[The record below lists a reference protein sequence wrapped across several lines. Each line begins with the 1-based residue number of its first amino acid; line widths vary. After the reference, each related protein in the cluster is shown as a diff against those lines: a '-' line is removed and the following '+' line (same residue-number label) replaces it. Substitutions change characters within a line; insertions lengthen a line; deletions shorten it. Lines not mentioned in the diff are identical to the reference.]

1 MKKNN
6 TARRTTTLLLS
17 SVLLIQAGVPVNVLA
32 EPTTVAVDGNKTD
45 WTDVSALASSADV
58 GWQGFDLG
66 NLYLQ
71 NDKTNLYFY
80 VDAFNVP
87 NWGDNGQYINIALQ
101 VNDEDS
107 GVATNPL
114 GYPFNFNQTDKKP
127 QYHIL
132 LRVDGD
138 KSVKEAALYEA
149 GKTTPLANLANLN
162 GASFAL
168 DRTTGFEGKI
178 PLSLLGLKND
188 DTVRSLTVLSGN
200 NAGEHGAFDT
210 IPSNGSNKLAD
221 SWNVSANPSTQSVYS
236 PAYTLSGVETVTQL
250 EVTNVDPA
258 NQSEAADVSAPITW
272 TFNEPVTLDASN
284 VSLMSGETAIPFT
297 AEANG
302 STVTVTPTSKLG
314 LSQTYTATLPA
325 GAVKG
330 NLSTTTLP
338 ALTTSFKTVTELAD
352 PWKTQRYIE
361 MLYVRADQD
370 YTDWNLWTWSTG
382 AKDGQVDPYKIT
394 EDGAIFRIP
403 VGKDA
408 TNVGFVIRKGTDW
421 AVKDAYGEDRYVKL
435 GNDRVTKVVV
445 ASGQGTFHQVPTI
458 QGPVFE
464 NGTVT
469 FFYRDKD
476 LYEAGQLDQ
485 LDRVALNVNGV
496 TYPMTYEDKN
506 EWYRHTVRLPE
517 GTHDYTFLVTKDG
530 VTTEVT
536 DPNFEA
542 STVEYRR
549 PAIKL
554 TSSLAPKAISSREN
568 AVVHVKPTLPKGVTL
583 RELYIDARPLG
594 GPAKLSI
601 DPALNKQTIAVKDTV
616 KPGNKTLTITAVDQ
630 YGNVHKTTASVN
642 VRPVTM
648 KDKQAFDWDE
658 ARIYFML
665 TDRFHDGDKTNNNPN
680 GEYYDQD
687 HLESYHGGDF
697 AGITKKLDYLD
708 KLGINTIWITPIVD
722 NIDWDLRYGKDGSQ
736 YGYHGYWAKNF
747 EKLDEHLG
755 DMQAFHRLID
765 AAHARGI
772 KIMVDVVLNHPGYG
786 MEPGADSTGATNF
799 PTNKERDAFK
809 GMIRDTP
816 VDGDDLK
823 MSLSGLPDFKTE
835 EAAVREQLVKW
846 QTDWIKRSKTKQGNT
861 IDYFR
866 VDTVKHVDATTWKS
880 FKNELTALKPD
891 FKMIGEH
898 YGASVN
904 NTGGYLRSGQ
914 MDSLLDFDFKY
925 QAENFINGNIDGVE
939 SALQYRNTQLSNEA
953 TLGQFLSSHDEDGF
967 LISRADGDEGKHM
980 VAASLQMTAK
990 GQPVIYYGEEIGQ
1003 SGKHALDMDKG
1014 EFNENRYDFDWKR
1027 VNGEGKDMHAHYQK
1041 LLNIR
1046 ADYSKVFS
1054 KGTRSV
1060 VAGGSSTGYSIFERT
1075 YGKESVLVGL
1085 NTKESAQTATFQTK
1099 HKQNTVL
1106 VDRYSGRTYVV
1117 KRDGKVTVNLPAQDQ
1132 GGTVILVTKSKK

>member
-1 MKKNN
+1 MKNK
-6 TARRTTTLLLS
+6 TARRTSTLLLS
-17 SVLLIQAGVPVNVLA
+17 SVLLIQTGVPVNVLA
-32 EPTTVAVDGNKTD
+32 EPTAVSIDGIKSD
-45 WTDVSALASSADV
+45 WANVPALATSPTT

-66 NLYLQ
+66 DLYMQ
-71 NDKTNLYFY
+71 NDAKHLYFY
-80 VDAFNVP
+80 VDAKNIP

-107 GVATNPL
+107 GVNTNPL
-114 GYPFNFNQTDKKP
+114 GYPFNFSQTDKKP

-138 KSVKEAALYEA
+138 TAIKEAAVYES
-149 GKTTPLANLANLN
+149 GKSIPLANLNNLN

-168 DRTTGFEGKI
+168 DRTKGFEGKI
-178 PLSLLGLKND
+178 PLSLLGLTNND
-188 DTVRSLTVLSGN
+188 QLRVLTVLSGN
-200 NAGEHGAFDT
+200 NASEHGAFDT
-210 IPSNGSNKLAD
+210 IPSNPANKLAD
-221 SWNVSANPSTQSVYS
+221 SWNVAATPSVQSIYS
-236 PAYTLSGVETVTQL
+236 PAYTLSGVETVSQL
-250 EVTNVDPA
+250 EVTTVVPA
-258 NQSEAADVSAPITW
+258 NRSTDAALDAPITW
-272 TFNEPVTLDASN
+272 TFNEPVTVDAAQ
-284 VSLMSGETAIPFT
+284 VRLMNGDSAVPFRVETSGA
-297 AEANG
+297 
-302 STVTVTPTSKLG
+302 TVTVTPTEKL
-314 LSQTYTATLPA
+314 LLAETYEATIPA
-325 GAVKG
+325 GAVTGK
-330 NLSTTTLP
+330 LSNTTLP
-338 ALTTSFKTVTELAD
+338 ALTTSFKTITEVAD

-361 MLYVRADQD
+361 MTYVRADEN

-382 AKDGQVDPYKIT
+382 AKDGQVDPYKVT

-421 AVKDAYGEDRYVKL
+421 AVKDGYGEDRYVKL
-435 GNDRVTKVVV
+435 GTDRITKVVV
-445 ASGQGTFHQVPTI
+445 ESGKGAFHQVPTI

-464 NGTVT
+464 NGEIT
-469 FFYRDKD
+469 FFYRDKE
-476 LYEAGQLDQ
+476 LYEAGTLDQ
-485 LDRVALNVNGV
+485 VDRVALKVNGT
-496 TYPMTYEDKN
+496 TYPMTYEVKN
-506 EWYRHTVRLPE
+506 EWFRHTIKLPE

-530 VTTEVT
+530 VTTEVK
-536 DPNFEA
+536 DPYFEA
-542 STVEYRR
+542 SRVEYKR
-549 PAIKL
+549 PNVKL
-554 TSSLAPKAISSREN
+554 TSSVSPKAISSREN
-568 AVVHVKPTLPKGVTL
+568 AVVHVKPTLPKGVAL

-594 GPAKLSI
+594 GPAKLAI
-601 DPALNKQTIAVKDTV
+601 DPALNKQTIAVKDSV
-616 KPGNKTLTITAVDQ
+616 KPGNKTLTIQAIDQ
-630 YGNVHKTTASVN
+630 YGNVHTTKTSVN

-665 TDRFHDGDKTNNNPN
+665 TDRFYDGDKTNNNPN
-680 GEYYDQD
+680 GEYYDLD
-687 HLESYHGGDF
+687 HPESYHGGDF

-755 DMQAFHRLID
+755 DMAAFHRLID
-765 AAHARGI
+765 AANERGI

-786 MEPGADSTGATNF
+786 MESGAVSTGATNF
-799 PTNKERDAFK
+799 PTNKERQVFE
-809 GMIRDTP
+809 GMIRSNP

-835 EAAVREQLVKW
+835 EAAVRDQLVKW
-846 QTDWIKRSKTKQGNT
+846 QTDWIKRSKTKKGNT

-866 VDTVKHVDATTWKS
+866 VDTVKHVDSTTWKS
-880 FKNELTALKPD
+880 FKNELTAIKPD

-904 NTGGYLRSGQ
+904 NTGGYLHSGQ

-925 QAENFINGNIDGVE
+925 QAESFVNGNIDGVE
-939 SALQYRNTQLSNEA
+939 SALQYRNMQLSNEA

-967 LISRADGDEGKHM
+967 LVSRAGGDEGKHM

-990 GQPVIYYGEEIGQ
+990 GQPVIYYGEEVGQ
-1003 SGKHALDMDKG
+1003 SGKHAGDMDKG

-1027 VNGEGKDMHAHYQK
+1027 VTGEGKAMHTHYQK

-1054 KGTRSV
+1054 KGTRAV
-1060 VAGGSSTGYSIFERT
+1060 VAGGSNTGYSIFERT
-1075 YGKESVLVGL
+1075 YGKQSVVVGL
-1085 NTKESAQTATFQTK
+1085 NTKETAQKATFQTK
-1099 HKQNTVL
+1099 HKHKTVL
-1106 VDRYSGRTYVV
+1106 VDRYSGRSYVV
-1117 KRDGKVTVNLPAQDQ
+1117 QQDGKVTVQLPAQDQ
-1132 GGTVILVTKSKK
+1132 GGTVILVKK

>member
-1 MKKNN
+1 MKNK
-6 TARRTTTLLLS
+6 TARRTSTLLLS
-17 SVLLIQAGVPVNVLA
+17 SVLLIQTGVPVNVLA
-32 EPTTVAVDGNKTD
+32 EPTAVSIDGIKSD
-45 WTDVSALASSADV
+45 WANVPALATSPTT

-66 NLYLQ
+66 DLYMQ
-71 NDKTNLYFY
+71 NDAKHLYFY
-80 VDAFNVP
+80 VDAKNVP

-107 GVATNPL
+107 GVNTNPL

-138 KSVKEAALYEA
+138 TAIKEAAVYES
-149 GKTTPLANLANLN
+149 GKSIPLANLNNLN

-168 DRTTGFEGKI
+168 DRTKGFEGKI
-178 PLSLLGLKND
+178 PLSLLGLTNND
-188 DTVRSLTVLSGN
+188 QLRVLTVLSGN
-200 NAGEHGAFDT
+200 NASEHGAFDT
-210 IPSNGSNKLAD
+210 IPSNPANKLAD
-221 SWNVSANPSTQSVYS
+221 SWNVAATPSVQSIYS
-236 PAYTLSGVETVTQL
+236 PAYTLSGVETVSQL
-250 EVTNVDPA
+250 EVTTVVPA
-258 NQSEAADVSAPITW
+258 NRSTDAALDAPITW
-272 TFNEPVTLDASN
+272 TFNEPVTVDAAQ
-284 VSLMSGETAIPFT
+284 VRLMNGDSAVPFRVETSGA
-297 AEANG
+297 
-302 STVTVTPTSKLG
+302 TVTVTPTEKL
-314 LSQTYTATLPA
+314 LLAETYEATIPA
-325 GAVKG
+325 GAVTGK
-330 NLSTTTLP
+330 LSNTTLP
-338 ALTTSFKTVTELAD
+338 ALTTSFKTITEVAD

-361 MLYVRADQD
+361 MTYVRADGN

-382 AKDGQVDPYKIT
+382 AKDGQVDPYKVT

-421 AVKDAYGEDRYVKL
+421 AVKDGYGEDRYVKL
-435 GNDRVTKVVV
+435 GTDRITKVVV
-445 ASGQGTFHQVPTI
+445 ESGKGAFHQVPTI

-464 NGTVT
+464 NGEIT
-469 FFYRDKD
+469 FFYRDKE
-476 LYEAGQLDQ
+476 LYEAGTLDQ
-485 LDRVALNVNGV
+485 VDRVALKVNGT
-496 TYPMTYEDKN
+496 TYPMTYEVKN
-506 EWYRHTVRLPE
+506 EWFRHTIKLPE

-530 VTTEVT
+530 VTTEVK
-536 DPNFEA
+536 DPYFEA
-542 STVEYRR
+542 SRVEYKR
-549 PAIKL
+549 PNVKL
-554 TSSLAPKAISSREN
+554 TSSVSPKAISSREN
-568 AVVHVKPTLPKGVTL
+568 AVVHVKPTLPKGVSL

-594 GPAKLSI
+594 GPAKLAI
-601 DPALNKQTIAVKDTV
+601 DPALNKQTIAVKDSV
-616 KPGNKTLTITAVDQ
+616 KPGNKTLTIQAIDQ
-630 YGNVHKTTASVN
+630 YGNVHTTKTSVN

-665 TDRFHDGDKTNNNPN
+665 TDRFYDGDKTNNNPN
-680 GEYYDQD
+680 GEYYDLD
-687 HLESYHGGDF
+687 HPESYHGGDF

-755 DMQAFHRLID
+755 DMAAFHRLID
-765 AAHARGI
+765 AANERGI

-786 MEPGADSTGATNF
+786 MESGAVSTGATNF
-799 PTNKERDAFK
+799 PTNKERQVFE
-809 GMIRDTP
+809 GMIRSNP

-835 EAAVREQLVKW
+835 EAAVRDQLVKW
-846 QTDWIKRSKTKQGNT
+846 QTDWIKRSKTKKGNT

-866 VDTVKHVDATTWKS
+866 VDTVKHVDSTTWKS
-880 FKNELTALKPD
+880 FKNELTAIKPD

-904 NTGGYLRSGQ
+904 NTGGYLHSGQ

-925 QAENFINGNIDGVE
+925 QAESFVNGNIDGVE
-939 SALQYRNTQLSNEA
+939 SALQYRNMQLSNEA

-967 LISRADGDEGKHM
+967 LVSRAGGDEGKHM

-990 GQPVIYYGEEIGQ
+990 GQPVIYYGEEVGQ
-1003 SGKHALDMDKG
+1003 SGKHAGDMDKG

-1027 VNGEGKDMHAHYQK
+1027 VTGEGKAMHTHYQK

-1054 KGTRSV
+1054 KGTRAV
-1060 VAGGSSTGYSIFERT
+1060 VAGGSNTGYSIFERT
-1075 YGKESVLVGL
+1075 YGKQSVVVGL
-1085 NTKESAQTATFQTK
+1085 NTKETAQKATFQTK
-1099 HKQNTVL
+1099 HKHKTVL
-1106 VDRYSGRTYVV
+1106 VDRYSGRSYVV
-1117 KRDGKVTVNLPAQDQ
+1117 QQDGKVTVQLPAQDQ
-1132 GGTVILVTKSKK
+1132 GGTVILVKK

>member
-1 MKKNN
+1 MKNK
-6 TARRTTTLLLS
+6 TARRTSTLLLS
-17 SVLLIQAGVPVNVLA
+17 SVLLIQTGVPVNVLA
-32 EPTTVAVDGNKTD
+32 EPTAVSIDGIKSD
-45 WTDVSALASSADV
+45 WANVPALATSPTT

-66 NLYLQ
+66 DLYMQ
-71 NDKTNLYFY
+71 NDAKHLYFY
-80 VDAFNVP
+80 VDAKNIP

-107 GVATNPL
+107 GVNTNPL
-114 GYPFNFNQTDKKP
+114 GYPFNFSQTDKKP

-138 KSVKEAALYEA
+138 TAIKEAAVYES
-149 GKTTPLANLANLN
+149 GKSIPLANLNNLN

-168 DRTTGFEGKI
+168 DRTKGFEGKI
-178 PLSLLGLKND
+178 PLSLLGLTNND
-188 DTVRSLTVLSGN
+188 QLRVLTVLSGN
-200 NAGEHGAFDT
+200 NASEHGAFDT
-210 IPSNGSNKLAD
+210 IPSNPANKLAD
-221 SWNVSANPSTQSVYS
+221 SWNVAATPSVQSIYS
-236 PAYTLSGVETVTQL
+236 PAYTLSGVETVSQL
-250 EVTNVDPA
+250 EVTTVVPA
-258 NQSEAADVSAPITW
+258 NRSTDAALDAPITW
-272 TFNEPVTLDASN
+272 TFNEPVTVDAAQ
-284 VSLMSGETAIPFT
+284 VRLMNGDSAVPFRVETSGA
-297 AEANG
+297 
-302 STVTVTPTSKLG
+302 TVTVTPTEKL
-314 LSQTYTATLPA
+314 LLAETYEATIPA
-325 GAVKG
+325 GAVTGK
-330 NLSTTTLP
+330 LSNTTLP
-338 ALTTSFKTVTELAD
+338 ALTTSFKTITEVAD

-361 MLYVRADQD
+361 MTYVRADGN

-382 AKDGQVDPYKIT
+382 AKDGQVDPYKVT

-421 AVKDAYGEDRYVKL
+421 AVKDGYGEDRYVKL
-435 GNDRVTKVVV
+435 GTDRITKVVV
-445 ASGQGTFHQVPTI
+445 ESGKGAFHQVPTI

-464 NGTVT
+464 NGEIT
-469 FFYRDKD
+469 FFYRDKE
-476 LYEAGQLDQ
+476 LYEAGTLDQ
-485 LDRVALNVNGV
+485 VDRVALKVNGT
-496 TYPMTYEDKN
+496 TYPMTYEVKN
-506 EWYRHTVRLPE
+506 EWFRHTIKLPE

-530 VTTEVT
+530 VTTEVK
-536 DPNFEA
+536 DPYFEA
-542 STVEYRR
+542 SRVEYKR
-549 PAIKL
+549 PNVKL
-554 TSSLAPKAISSREN
+554 TSSVSPKAISSREN
-568 AVVHVKPTLPKGVTL
+568 AVVHVKPTLPKGVAL

-594 GPAKLSI
+594 GPAKLAI
-601 DPALNKQTIAVKDTV
+601 DPALNKQTIAVKDSV
-616 KPGNKTLTITAVDQ
+616 KPGNKTLTIQAIDQ
-630 YGNVHKTTASVN
+630 YGNVHTTTTTVN

-665 TDRFHDGDKTNNNPN
+665 TDRFYDGDKTNNNPN
-680 GEYYDQD
+680 GEYYDLD
-687 HLESYHGGDF
+687 HPESYHGGDF

-755 DMQAFHRLID
+755 DMAAFHRLID
-765 AAHARGI
+765 AANERGI

-786 MEPGADSTGATNF
+786 MESGAVSTGATNF
-799 PTNKERDAFK
+799 PTNKERQVFE
-809 GMIRDTP
+809 GMIRSNP

-835 EAAVREQLVKW
+835 EAAVRDQLVKW
-846 QTDWIKRSKTKQGNT
+846 QTDWIKRSKTKKGNT

-866 VDTVKHVDATTWKS
+866 VDTVKHVDSTTWKS
-880 FKNELTALKPD
+880 FKNELTAIKPD

-904 NTGGYLRSGQ
+904 NTGGYLHSGQ

-925 QAENFINGNIDGVE
+925 QAESFVNGNIDGVE
-939 SALQYRNTQLSNEA
+939 SALQYRNMQLSNEA

-967 LISRADGDEGKHM
+967 LVSRAGGDEGKHM

-990 GQPVIYYGEEIGQ
+990 GQPVIYYGEEVGQ
-1003 SGKHALDMDKG
+1003 SGKHAGDMDKG

-1027 VNGEGKDMHAHYQK
+1027 VTGEGKAMHTHYQK

-1054 KGTRSV
+1054 KGTRAV
-1060 VAGGSSTGYSIFERT
+1060 VAGGSNTGYSIFERT
-1075 YGKESVLVGL
+1075 YGKQSVVVGL
-1085 NTKESAQTATFQTK
+1085 NTKETAQKATFQTK
-1099 HKQNTVL
+1099 HKHKTVL
-1106 VDRYSGRTYVV
+1106 VDRYSGRSYVV
-1117 KRDGKVTVNLPAQDQ
+1117 QQDGKVTVQLPAQDQ
-1132 GGTVILVTKSKK
+1132 GGTVILVKK

>member
-1 MKKNN
+1 MKNK
-6 TARRTTTLLLS
+6 TARRTSTLLLS
-17 SVLLIQAGVPVNVLA
+17 SVLLIQTGVPVNVLA
-32 EPTTVAVDGNKTD
+32 EPTAVSIDGIKSD
-45 WTDVSALASSADV
+45 WANVPALATSPTA

-66 NLYLQ
+66 DLYMQ
-71 NDKTNLYFY
+71 NDAKHLYFY
-80 VDAFNVP
+80 VDAKNVP

-107 GVATNPL
+107 GVNTNPL
-114 GYPFNFNQTDKKP
+114 GYPFNFSQTDKKP

-138 KSVKEAALYEA
+138 AAIKEAAIYES
-149 GKTTPLANLANLN
+149 GKSTPLANLNNLN

-168 DRTTGFEGKI
+168 DRTKGFEGKI
-178 PLSLLGLKND
+178 PLSLLGLTNND
-188 DTVRSLTVLSGN
+188 QLRVLTVLSGN

-210 IPSNGSNKLAD
+210 IPSNPANKLAD
-221 SWNVSANPSTQSVYS
+221 SWNVAASPSVQSVYS
-236 PAYTLSGVETVTQL
+236 PAYTLSGVETVSQL
-250 EVTNVDPA
+250 EVTTVVPA
-258 NQSEAADVSAPITW
+258 NQSADVTLDAPITW
-272 TFNEPVTLDASN
+272 TFNEPVTVDASQVQFMN
-284 VSLMSGETAIPFT
+284 GESAVPFRVETSGA
-297 AEANG
+297 
-302 STVTVTPTSKLG
+302 TVTVTPTEKLLLG
-314 LSQTYTATLPA
+314 ETYEATIPA

-330 NLSTTTLP
+330 KLSNTTLP
-338 ALTTSFKTVTELAD
+338 ALTTSFKTITEVAD

-361 MLYVRADQD
+361 MTYVRADGN

-382 AKDGQVDPYKIT
+382 AKDGQVDPYKVT
-394 EDGAIFRIP
+394 ENGAVFRIP

-421 AVKDAYGEDRYVKL
+421 AVKDGYGEDRYVKL
-435 GNDRVTKVVV
+435 GTDRITKVVV
-445 ASGQGTFHQVPTI
+445 ESGKGVFHQVPTI

-464 NGTVT
+464 NGNIT
-469 FFYRDKD
+469 FFYRDKE
-476 LYEAGQLDQ
+476 LYEAGTLAQIEQ
-485 LDRVALNVNGV
+485 VALKVNGV
-496 TYPMTYEDKN
+496 TYPMAYEANN
-506 EWYRHTVRLPE
+506 EWFRHTIQLPE
-517 GTHDYTFLVTKDG
+517 GKHDYTFLVTKDG
-530 VTTEVT
+530 VTTEVK
-536 DPNFEA
+536 DPYFEA
-542 STVEYRR
+542 SSIEYRR
-549 PAIKL
+549 PNVKL
-554 TSSLAPKAISSREN
+554 TSSVSPKAISSREN

-594 GPAKLSI
+594 GPAKLAI

-616 KPGNKTLTITAVDQ
+616 KPGNKTLTVQAIDQ
-630 YGNVHKTTASVN
+630 YGNVHKTTTSVN
-642 VRPVTM
+642 VLPVSM
-648 KDKQAFDWDE
+648 KDKQEFDWDE

-665 TDRFHDGDKTNNNPN
+665 TDRFYDGDKTNNNPN
-680 GEYYDQD
+680 GEYYDLD
-687 HLESYHGGDF
+687 HPESYHGGDF

-765 AAHARGI
+765 AANDRGI

-786 MEPGADSTGATNF
+786 MEPGAEETGATNF
-799 PTNKERDAFK
+799 PTDKERNVFD
-809 GMIRDTP
+809 GMIRTNP

-835 EAAVREQLVKW
+835 ETAVREQLVKW
-846 QTDWIKRSKTKQGNT
+846 QTDWIKRSKTKKGNT

-866 VDTVKHVDATTWKS
+866 VDTVKHVDSTTWKS
-880 FKNELTALKPD
+880 FKNELTAIKPD

-904 NTGGYLRSGQ
+904 NTGGYLHSGQ

-925 QAENFINGNIDGVE
+925 QAESFVNGNIDGVE
-939 SALQYRNTQLSNEA
+939 SALQYRNMQLSNEA

-967 LISRADGDEGKHM
+967 LISRAGGDEGKHM

-1003 SGKHALDMDKG
+1003 SGKHAGDMDKG

-1027 VNGEGKDMHAHYQK
+1027 VTGEGKAMHTHYQK

-1054 KGTRSV
+1054 KGTREV

-1075 YGKESVLVGL
+1075 YGKQAILVGL
-1085 NTKESAQTATFQTK
+1085 NTKETTQKATFQTK
-1099 HKQNTVL
+1099 YKHKTVL
-1106 VDRYSGRTYVV
+1106 VDRYSGRSYIVQP
-1117 KRDGKVTVNLPAQDQ
+1117 DGKVTVQLPAQDQ
-1132 GGTVILVTKSKK
+1132 GGTVILVKK

>member
-1 MKKNN
+1 MKKKA
-6 TARRTTTLLLS
+6 ARQTTTLLLS
-17 SVLLIQAGVPVNVLA
+17 SVLLIQAGVPMNALA
-32 EPTTVAVDGNKTD
+32 EPATISIDGLKTD
-45 WTDVSALASSADV
+45 WTNTPALATSPQA

-66 NLYLQ
+66 DVYLQ
-71 NDKTNLYFY
+71 NDARNLYFY
-80 VDAFNVP
+80 VDANNVP

-101 VNDEDS
+101 INEQDS

-114 GYPFNFNQTDKKP
+114 GYPFNFSQTDKKP

-138 KSVKEAALYEA
+138 TSVKEAALYEA
-149 GKTTPLANLANLN
+149 GKSTPLANLSNLN
-162 GASFAL
+162 GASFAI
-168 DRTTGFEGKI
+168 DRTKGFEGKI
-178 PLSLLGLKND
+178 PLSLLGLSND
-188 DTVRSLTVLSGN
+188 DTVRVLTVLSGN
-200 NAGEHGAFDT
+200 NATEHGAFDT
-210 IPSNGSNKLAD
+210 IPSNAANKVAD
-221 SWNVSANPSTQSVYS
+221 SWNVSATPSTQSVYS
-236 PAYTLSGVETVTQL
+236 PAFTLSGVETVSQL
-250 EVTNVDPA
+250 EVTAVTPA
-258 NQSEAADVSAPITW
+258 NQSEQVDIKSPITW
-272 TFNEPVTLDASN
+272 TFNEPVSLDDSN
-284 VSLMSGETAIPFT
+284 ISLMNGETAVPFT
-297 AEANG
+297 AEASG
-302 STVTVTPTSKLG
+302 STVTVTPTEALG
-314 LSQTYTATLPA
+314 LNQTYTATLPA
-325 GAVKG
+325 DAVKG
-330 NLSTTTLP
+330 NLSNTTLP
-338 ALTTSFKTVTELAD
+338 ALTTSFKTITEIAD

-361 MLYVRADQD
+361 MLYVRADND

-394 EDGAIFRIP
+394 EEGAVFRIP

-421 AVKDAYGEDRYVKL
+421 VVKDGYGEDRYVKL

-445 ASGQGTFHQVPTI
+445 ESGKGTFHQVPTI

-464 NGTVT
+464 DGAVT
-469 FFYRDKD
+469 FFYRDKA
-476 LYEAGQLDQ
+476 LYEEGQLDEI
-485 LDRVALNVNGV
+485 DSVALKVNGT
-496 TYPMTYEDKN
+496 TYPMTYEAKN
-506 EWYRHTVRLPE
+506 EWFRHTVKLPE
-517 GTHDYTFLVTKDG
+517 GEHDYTFLVTKDG
-530 VTTEVT
+530 VTTEVK
-536 DPNFEA
+536 DPYFEA
-542 STVEYRR
+542 SSVEYRR
-549 PAIKL
+549 PNVKL
-554 TSSLAPKAISSREN
+554 TASVAPKAISSREN
-568 AVVHVKPTLPKGVTL
+568 AVVKVKPTLPKGVQL
-583 RELYIDARPLG
+583 REMYIDARPLG
-594 GPAKLSI
+594 GPAKLAV

-616 KPGNKTLTITAVDQ
+616 KPGNKYLTITAIDQ
-630 YGNVHKTTASVN
+630 YGNVHKTKTSLT
-642 VRPVTM
+642 VRPISM
-648 KDKQAFDWDE
+648 KDKQEFDWDE

-665 TDRFHDGDKTNNNPN
+665 TDRFYDGDKTNNNPN

-697 AGITKKLDYLD
+697 AGVTKKLDYLD

-755 DMQAFHRLID
+755 DMKAFHRLID
-765 AAHARGI
+765 EANARGI

-786 MEPGADSTGATNF
+786 MEPGAVDTGATNF
-799 PTNKERDAFK
+799 PTNQERKAFE
-809 GMIRDTP
+809 GMIRSNP

-846 QTDWIKRSKTKQGNT
+846 QTDWIKRSKTKKGNT

-866 VDTVKHVDATTWKS
+866 VDTVKHVDSTTWKS

-904 NTGGYLRSGQ
+904 NTGGYLQSGQ

-925 QAENFINGNIDGVE
+925 QAERFINGNIDDVE

-967 LISRADGDEGKHM
+967 LVSRAGGDEGKHM

-990 GQPVIYYGEEIGQ
+990 GQPVIYYGEEVGQ

-1027 VNGEGKDMHAHYQK
+1027 VKGEGKAMHTHYQK

-1054 KGTRSV
+1054 KGTRAVIS
-1060 VAGGSSTGYSIFERT
+1060 GGSAKGYSVFERKH
-1075 YGKESVLVGL
+1075 GKDSILVAL
-1085 NTKESAQTATFQTK
+1085 NTTEAKRTITFQTNLK
-1099 HKQNTVL
+1099 YKTKL
-1106 VDRYSGRTYVV
+1106 VDRYSGRNYVV
-1117 KRDGKVTVNLPAQDQ
+1117 KRDGKVTVSLPAQDD
-1132 GGTVILVTKSKK
+1132 GGTVILVNKAKK

>member
-1 MKKNN
+1 MKNK
-6 TARRTTTLLLS
+6 TARRTSTLLLS
-17 SVLLIQAGVPVNVLA
+17 SVLLIQTGVPVNVLA
-32 EPTTVAVDGNKTD
+32 EPTAVSIDGIKSD
-45 WTDVSALASSADV
+45 WANVPALATSPTT

-66 NLYLQ
+66 DLYMQ
-71 NDKTNLYFY
+71 NDAKHLYFY
-80 VDAFNVP
+80 VDAKNVP

-107 GVATNPL
+107 GVNTNPL

-138 KSVKEAALYEA
+138 TAIKEAAVYES
-149 GKTTPLANLANLN
+149 GKSIPLANLNNLN

-168 DRTTGFEGKI
+168 DRTKGFEGKI
-178 PLSLLGLKND
+178 PLSLLGLTNND
-188 DTVRSLTVLSGN
+188 QLRVLTVLSGN
-200 NAGEHGAFDT
+200 NASEHGAFDT
-210 IPSNGSNKLAD
+210 IPSNPANKLAD
-221 SWNVSANPSTQSVYS
+221 SWNVAATPSVQSIYS
-236 PAYTLSGVETVTQL
+236 PAYTLSGVETVSQL
-250 EVTNVDPA
+250 EVTTVVPA
-258 NQSEAADVSAPITW
+258 NRSTDAALDAPITW
-272 TFNEPVTLDASN
+272 TFNEPVTVDAAQ
-284 VSLMSGETAIPFT
+284 VRLMNGDSAVPFRVETSGA
-297 AEANG
+297 
-302 STVTVTPTSKLG
+302 TVTVTPTEKL
-314 LSQTYTATLPA
+314 LLAETYEATIPA
-325 GAVKG
+325 GAVTGK
-330 NLSTTTLP
+330 LSNTTLP
-338 ALTTSFKTVTELAD
+338 ALTTSFKTITEVAD

-361 MLYVRADQD
+361 MTYVRADGN

-382 AKDGQVDPYKIT
+382 AKDGQVDPYKVT

-421 AVKDAYGEDRYVKL
+421 AVKDGYGEDRYVKL
-435 GNDRVTKVVV
+435 GTDRITKVVV
-445 ASGQGTFHQVPTI
+445 ESGKGAFHQVPTI

-464 NGTVT
+464 NGEIT
-469 FFYRDKD
+469 FFYRDKE
-476 LYEAGQLDQ
+476 LYEAGTLDQ
-485 LDRVALNVNGV
+485 VDRVALKVNGT
-496 TYPMTYEDKN
+496 TYPMTYEVKN
-506 EWYRHTVRLPE
+506 EWFRHTIKLPE

-530 VTTEVT
+530 VTTEVK
-536 DPNFEA
+536 DPYFEA
-542 STVEYRR
+542 SRVEYKR
-549 PAIKL
+549 PNVKL
-554 TSSLAPKAISSREN
+554 TSSVSPKAISSREN
-568 AVVHVKPTLPKGVTL
+568 AVVHVKPTLPKGVSL

-594 GPAKLSI
+594 GPAKLAI
-601 DPALNKQTIAVKDTV
+601 DPALNKQTIAVKDSV
-616 KPGNKTLTITAVDQ
+616 KPGNKTLTIQAIDQ
-630 YGNVHKTTASVN
+630 YGNVHTTKTSVN

-665 TDRFHDGDKTNNNPN
+665 TDRFYDGDKTNNNPN
-680 GEYYDQD
+680 GEYYDLD
-687 HLESYHGGDF
+687 HPESYHGGDF

-755 DMQAFHRLID
+755 DMAAFHRLID
-765 AAHARGI
+765 AANERGI

-786 MEPGADSTGATNF
+786 MEPGAVSTGATNF
-799 PTNKERDAFK
+799 PSNKERQVFE
-809 GMIRDTP
+809 GMIRSNP

-835 EAAVREQLVKW
+835 EAAVRDQLVKW
-846 QTDWIKRSKTKQGNT
+846 QTDWIKRSKTKKGNT

-866 VDTVKHVDATTWKS
+866 VDTVKHVDSTTWKS
-880 FKNELTALKPD
+880 FKNELTAIKPD

-904 NTGGYLRSGQ
+904 NTGGYLHSGQ

-925 QAENFINGNIDGVE
+925 QAESFVNGNIDGVE
-939 SALQYRNTQLSNEA
+939 SALQYRNMQLSNEA

-967 LISRADGDEGKHM
+967 LVSRAGGDEGKHM

-990 GQPVIYYGEEIGQ
+990 GQPVIYYGEEVGQ
-1003 SGKHALDMDKG
+1003 SGKHAGDMDKG

-1027 VNGEGKDMHAHYQK
+1027 VTGEGKAMHTHYQK

-1054 KGTRSV
+1054 KGTRAV
-1060 VAGGSSTGYSIFERT
+1060 VAGGSNTGYSIFERT
-1075 YGKESVLVGL
+1075 YGKQSVVVGL
-1085 NTKESAQTATFQTK
+1085 NTKETAQKATFQTK
-1099 HKQNTVL
+1099 HKHKTVL
-1106 VDRYSGRTYVV
+1106 VDRYSGRSYVV
-1117 KRDGKVTVNLPAQDQ
+1117 QQDGKVTVQLPAQDQ
-1132 GGTVILVTKSKK
+1132 GGTVILVKK

>member
-1 MKKNN
+1 MKNK
-6 TARRTTTLLLS
+6 TARRTSTLLLS
-17 SVLLIQAGVPVNVLA
+17 SVLLIQTGVPVNVLA
-32 EPTTVAVDGNKTD
+32 EPTAVSIDGIKSD
-45 WTDVSALASSADV
+45 WANVPALATSPTT

-66 NLYLQ
+66 DLYMQ
-71 NDKTNLYFY
+71 NDAKHLYFY
-80 VDAFNVP
+80 VDAKNVP

-107 GVATNPL
+107 GVNTNPL

-138 KSVKEAALYEA
+138 TAIKEAAVYES
-149 GKTTPLANLANLN
+149 GKSIPLANLNNLN

-168 DRTTGFEGKI
+168 DRTKGFEGKI
-178 PLSLLGLKND
+178 PLSLLGLTNND
-188 DTVRSLTVLSGN
+188 QLRVLTVLSGN
-200 NAGEHGAFDT
+200 NASEHGAFDT
-210 IPSNGSNKLAD
+210 IPSNPANKLAD
-221 SWNVSANPSTQSVYS
+221 SWNVAATPSVQSIYS
-236 PAYTLSGVETVTQL
+236 PAYTLSGVETVSQL
-250 EVTNVDPA
+250 EVTTVVPA
-258 NQSEAADVSAPITW
+258 NRSTDAALDAPITW
-272 TFNEPVTLDASN
+272 TFNEPVTVDAAQ
-284 VSLMSGETAIPFT
+284 VRLMNGDSAVPFRVETSGA
-297 AEANG
+297 
-302 STVTVTPTSKLG
+302 TVTVTPTEKL
-314 LSQTYTATLPA
+314 LLAETYEATIPA
-325 GAVKG
+325 GAVTGK
-330 NLSTTTLP
+330 LSNTTLP
-338 ALTTSFKTVTELAD
+338 ALTTSFKTITEVAD

-361 MLYVRADQD
+361 MTYVRADEN

-382 AKDGQVDPYKIT
+382 AKDGQVDPYKVT

-421 AVKDAYGEDRYVKL
+421 AVKDGYGEDRYVKL
-435 GNDRVTKVVV
+435 GTDRITKVVV
-445 ASGQGTFHQVPTI
+445 ESGKGAFHQVPTI

-464 NGTVT
+464 NGEIT
-469 FFYRDKD
+469 FFYRDKE
-476 LYEAGQLDQ
+476 LYEAGTLDQ
-485 LDRVALNVNGV
+485 VDRVALKVNGT
-496 TYPMTYEDKN
+496 TYPMTYEAKN
-506 EWYRHTVRLPE
+506 EWFRHTIKLPE

-530 VTTEVT
+530 VTTEVK
-536 DPNFEA
+536 DPYFEA
-542 STVEYRR
+542 SRVEYKR
-549 PAIKL
+549 PNVKL
-554 TSSLAPKAISSREN
+554 TSSISPKAISSREN
-568 AVVHVKPTLPKGVTL
+568 AVVHVKPTLPKGVSL

-594 GPAKLSI
+594 GPAKLAI
-601 DPALNKQTIAVKDTV
+601 DPALNKQTIAVKDSV
-616 KPGNKTLTITAVDQ
+616 KPGNKTLTIQAIDQ
-630 YGNVHKTTASVN
+630 YGNVHTTKTSVN

-665 TDRFHDGDKTNNNPN
+665 TDRFYDGDKTNNNPN
-680 GEYYDQD
+680 GEYYDLD
-687 HLESYHGGDF
+687 HPESYHGGDF

-722 NIDWDLRYGKDGSQ
+722 NIDWDLRYGKEGSQ

-755 DMQAFHRLID
+755 DMAAFHRLID
-765 AAHARGI
+765 AANERGI

-786 MEPGADSTGATNF
+786 MEPGAVSTGATNF
-799 PTNKERDAFK
+799 PSNKERQVFE
-809 GMIRDTP
+809 GMIRSNP

-835 EAAVREQLVKW
+835 EAAVRDQLVKW
-846 QTDWIKRSKTKQGNT
+846 QTDWIKRSKTKKGNT

-866 VDTVKHVDATTWKS
+866 VDTVKHVDSTTWKP
-880 FKNELTALKPD
+880 FKNELTAIKPD

-904 NTGGYLRSGQ
+904 NTGGYLHSGQ

-925 QAENFINGNIDGVE
+925 QAESFVNGNIDGVE
-939 SALQYRNTQLSNEA
+939 SALQYRNMQLSNEA

-967 LISRADGDEGKHM
+967 LVSRAGGDEGKHM

-990 GQPVIYYGEEIGQ
+990 GQPVIYYGEEVGQ
-1003 SGKHALDMDKG
+1003 SGKHAGDMDKG

-1027 VNGEGKDMHAHYQK
+1027 VTGEGKAMHTHYQK

-1054 KGTRSV
+1054 KGTRAV
-1060 VAGGSSTGYSIFERT
+1060 VAGGSNTGYSIFERT
-1075 YGKESVLVGL
+1075 YGKQAVVVGL
-1085 NTKESAQTATFQTK
+1085 NTKETAQKATFQTK
-1099 HKQNTVL
+1099 HKHKTVL
-1106 VDRYSGRTYVV
+1106 VDRYSGRSYVV
-1117 KRDGKVTVNLPAQDQ
+1117 QQDGKVTVQLPAQDQ
-1132 GGTVILVTKSKK
+1132 GGTVILVKK

>member
-1 MKKNN
+1 MKNK
-6 TARRTTTLLLS
+6 TARRTSTLLLS
-17 SVLLIQAGVPVNVLA
+17 SVLLIQTGVPVNVLA
-32 EPTTVAVDGNKTD
+32 EPTAINIDGVKSD
-45 WTDVSALASSADV
+45 WTNVPALATSPTA

-66 NLYLQ
+66 DLYMQ
-71 NDKTNLYFY
+71 NDAKHLYFY
-80 VDAFNVP
+80 VDAKNVP

-107 GVATNPL
+107 GVNTNPL
-114 GYPFNFNQTDKKP
+114 GYPFNFSQTDRKP

-138 KSVKEAALYEA
+138 TAIKEAALYES
-149 GKTTPLANLANLN
+149 GKSVPLANLTNLN

-168 DRTTGFEGKI
+168 DRTKGFEGKI
-178 PLSLLGLKND
+178 PLSLLGLTNND
-188 DTVRSLTVLSGN
+188 QLRVLTVLSGN

-210 IPSNGSNKLAD
+210 IPSNPGNKLAD

-236 PAYTLSGVETVTQL
+236 SAYTLRGVESVSQL
-250 EVTNVDPA
+250 EVTTVTPA
-258 NQSEAADVSAPITW
+258 NQSTDIALDAPITW
-272 TFNEPVTLDASN
+272 TFNEPVTLNASD
-284 VSLMSGETAIPFT
+284 VSLKSGGTSVPFRVETS
-297 AEANG
+297 G
-302 STVTVTPTSKLG
+302 STVTVTPTAPFTLG
-314 LSQTYTATLPA
+314 QTLEATIPA
-325 GAVKG
+325 GAVTGK
-330 NLSTTTLP
+330 LSNTTLP
-338 ALTTSFKTVTELAD
+338 ALTTSFKTITEVAD

-361 MLYVRADQD
+361 MTYVRADGD
-370 YTDWNLWTWSTG
+370 YKDWNLWTWSTG
-382 AKDGQVDPYKIT
+382 AKDGQVDPYKVT
-394 EDGAIFRIP
+394 EAGAIFRIP

-421 AVKDAYGEDRYVKL
+421 AVKDGYGEDRYVKL
-435 GNDRVTKVVV
+435 GTDRITKVVV
-445 ASGQGTFHQVPTI
+445 ESGKGVFHQVPTI

-464 NGTVT
+464 NGEIT
-469 FFYRDKD
+469 FFYRDKA
-476 LYEAGQLDQ
+476 LYEAGTLNQIE
-485 LDRVALNVNGV
+485 RVALKVNGT
-496 TYPMTYEDKN
+496 TYPMTYEAKN
-506 EWYRHTVRLPE
+506 EWFRHTVKLPE

-530 VTTEVT
+530 VTTEVK
-536 DPNFEA
+536 DPYFEA
-542 STVEYRR
+542 SRVEYKR
-549 PAIKL
+549 PNVKL
-554 TSSLAPKAISSREN
+554 TSSVSPKAISSREN

-594 GPAKLSI
+594 GPAKLAI
-601 DPALNKQTIAVKDTV
+601 DPALNKQTIAVKDSV
-616 KPGNKTLTITAVDQ
+616 KPGNKTLTIQAIDQ
-630 YGNVHKTTASVN
+630 YGNVHTTKTSVN

-648 KDKQAFDWDE
+648 KDKQEFDWDE

-665 TDRFHDGDKTNNNPN
+665 TDRFYDGDKTNNNPN
-680 GEYYDQD
+680 GEYYDLD
-687 HLESYHGGDF
+687 HPESYHGGDF

-722 NIDWDLRYGKDGSQ
+722 NIDWDLRYGKEGSQ

-755 DMQAFHRLID
+755 DMAAFHRLID
-765 AAHARGI
+765 AANERGI

-786 MEPGADSTGATNF
+786 MEPGAVSNGATNF
-799 PTNKERDAFK
+799 PTNKERQVFE
-809 GMIRDTP
+809 GMIRSNP

-835 EAAVREQLVKW
+835 EAAVRDQLVKW
-846 QTDWIKRSKTKQGNT
+846 QTDWIKRSKTKKGNT

-866 VDTVKHVDATTWKS
+866 VDTVKHVDSTTWKS
-880 FKNELTALKPD
+880 FKNELTAIKPD
-891 FKMIGEH
+891 FKLIGEH

-925 QAENFINGNIDGVE
+925 QAESFVNGNIDGVE
-939 SALQYRNTQLSNEA
+939 SALQYRNKQLSNEA

-967 LISRADGDEGKHM
+967 LVSRAGGDEGKHM

-1003 SGKHALDMDKG
+1003 SGKHAGDMDKG

-1027 VNGEGKDMHAHYQK
+1027 VTGEGKAMHTHYQK

-1054 KGTRSV
+1054 KGTRTV
-1060 VAGGSSTGYSIFERT
+1060 VSGGSSTGYSIFERT
-1075 YGKESVLVGL
+1075 YGKQSVLVGL
-1085 NTKESAQTATFQTK
+1085 NTKETAQKATFQTK
-1099 HKQNTVL
+1099 HKHKTVL
-1106 VDRYSGRTYVV
+1106 VDRYSGRAYVV
-1117 KRDGKVTVNLPAQDQ
+1117 QHDGKVTVQLPAQDQ
-1132 GGTVILVTKSKK
+1132 GGTVILVKR